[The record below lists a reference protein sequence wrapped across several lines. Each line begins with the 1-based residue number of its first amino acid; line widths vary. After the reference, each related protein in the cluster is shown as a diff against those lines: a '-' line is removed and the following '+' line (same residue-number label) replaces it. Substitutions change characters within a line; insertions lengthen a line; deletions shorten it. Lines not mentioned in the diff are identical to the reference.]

1 MTIAMLSTQVALI
14 DKCIDFIT
22 IVLYSYVYFLI
33 FLLYQYFICYFI
45 SGFVINDT
53 LKYTYKQ
60 QQYKTCLNIINFL
73 NYDKAVS

>member
-1 MTIAMLSTQVALI
+1 MES
-14 DKCIDFIT
+14 KCTAYIT
-22 IVLYSYVYFLI
+22 NYN
-33 FLLYQYFICYFI
+33 FICYFI